1 MLIQLNQNETVN
13 SIFLNILKQICG
25 LLRTKTAYVSAI
37 LLFMEEEVLPYFFN
51 LNLTDQII

>member
-1 MLIQLNQNETVN
+1 MLIQLNRNEMVN

-37 LLFMEEEVLPYFFN
+37 LLFMEEVLPYFFN
-51 LNLTDQII
+51 LNLIDQII